1 MGANVVVD
9 PTGVLVIAEC
19 GCNGMKIAG
28 CESGRVQCDAS
39 VHFRAR
45 YKLLLLVYGCS

>member
-9 PTGVLVIAEC
+9 PTGVLVSAEC
-19 GCNGMKIAG
+19 GCNGMKIAV

-39 VHFRAR
+39 VHLGAR
-45 YKLLLLVYGCS
+45 NTRLLLVYGCS